1 MLKICQ
7 ERNDDSGRSS
17 KISGHKA
24 DKTSKSCYGT
34 AKGHTLG
41 PIITYRKNWNN

>member
-1 MLKICQ
+1 MLKICR

-24 DKTSKSCYGT
+24 GKTSKAYYGT